1 MHFIQIILAA
11 RVFLSAH
18 TDQFLAECQTRLP
31 CCRDLSVRGIA
42 WQGSLGKVFAPAV
55 RANPFYYIGLKAMGF
70 STSKFLKGLFMGRH
84 PATAEQPS
92 YKDHVA
98 RPILQADPFRE
109 FSWKNENVLIL
120 GQENGLSALA
130 KDLSA
135 HGASVSFRFLT
146 QLQDLYQLSLEQYSI
161 AIMTDGSNGQQF
173 DVVDVGG
180 ILRRADPKLTVVWA
194 SERFRL
200 SMVADAVDDRFCDVQ
215 LALPASSVHLEVFLR
230 SSPP

>member
-1 MHFIQIILAA
+1 
-11 RVFLSAH
+11 V
-18 TDQFLAECQTRLP
+18 
-31 CCRDLSVRGIA
+31 
-42 WQGSLGKVFAPAV
+42 GKVFAPSV
-55 RANPFYYIGLKAMGF
+55 RANPFYYIELKVMDF
-70 STSKFLKGLFMGRH
+70 STSKFLKGLFMGRRA
-84 PATAEQPS
+84 ATAERPS
-92 YKDHVA
+92 YKNHVA
-98 RPILQADPFRE
+98 RPILQAAPFRE
-109 FSWKNENVLIL
+109 FFWKDENVLIL

-146 QLQDLYQLSLEQYSI
+146 QLQDLYQLPLEQYSI

-200 SMVADAVDDRFCDVQ
+200 SMVADSVDNKFCNVQ
-215 LALPASSVHLEVFLR
+215 LTLPASSAHLEIFLR

>member
-1 MHFIQIILAA
+1 M
-11 RVFLSAH
+11 
-18 TDQFLAECQTRLP
+18 D
-31 CCRDLSVRGIA
+31 
-42 WQGSLGKVFAPAV
+42 
-55 RANPFYYIGLKAMGF
+55 F
-70 STSKFLKGLFMGRH
+70 STSKFLKGLLMGRRA
-84 PATAEQPS
+84 ATAEQPA

-98 RPILQADPFRE
+98 RPILRADHSRE
-109 FSWKNENVLIL
+109 FSWKNENILIL

-135 HGASVSFRFLT
+135 QGASVSCRFLT
-146 QLQDLYQLSLEQYSI
+146 QLQNLYQLPLEQYSI

-200 SMVADAVDDRFCDVQ
+200 SMVADAVDDQFCNVQ
-215 LALPASSVHLEVFLR
+215 LALPALPVHLEVFLR